1 MFVFDRSR
9 LPLAKYP
16 TITVRK
22 ASIPVL
28 LVSYSASVQAGEP
41 TIDINSISND
51 ASNTSAR
58 LKTVAN
64 ADQQPRF
71 VTVAN
76 AGEQL
81 NQDHYKDGK
90 INLNKVGFGQ
100 LQGILDSY
108 AKRDCAH
115 EVQSSCRWKVLK
127 LERTGRGSD
136 GEQLSGI
143 SAVLPPKVV
152 SKQNSREP
160 DTAKPVK
167 VASSSSQRH
176 STPAVKDEPRP
187 AIYQPTQIA
196 SAVEQRVTSSEWIQ
210 SFSARPPDKTNTAT
224 AELATP
230 VAINL
235 TQQSEVRLLVDG
247 DEKNS
252 DILDAGYNLLDTSS
266 LPEGNYPIEI
276 KVSNDREGQRII
288 RQTYGRRY
296 LAAHRP
302 TTSYG
307 VFQREPTNR
316 PQTNAKKTSANNIAL
331 STTVITSLNSTS
343 LGSRHDISTETSISS
358 ASNASQTAD
367 LILARRGN
375 QYQLALDGAISSDSA
390 LGMTLQAAYLGKK
403 VTLFLQDTGFV
414 PAREL
419 TGDPAL
425 AKFLGVAKHSTR
437 TKPVWYQG
445 DFNFPLIPIRH
456 QDPTNGLVES
466 RAHFA
471 NRLAQAPGA
480 HSNGE
485 SNLHFRLLDM
495 RELDEIQLHAKFEV
509 EINSSTANHR
519 VLLSELEIETPFIN
533 LA

>member
-41 TIDINSISND
+41 SIDTNSISTD
-51 ASNTSAR
+51 ASNTSSR
-58 LKTVAN
+58 LKPAAN
-64 ADQQPRF
+64 ANQQPRF

-100 LQGILDSY
+100 LQKILDSY
-108 AKRDCAH
+108 AERGCAH
-115 EVQSSCRWKVLK
+115 TVQSSCRWKVLK
-127 LERTGRGSD
+127 LERTGRGND
-136 GEQLSGI
+136 GEQLSGV
-143 SAVLPPKVV
+143 SAVLTPKVAN
-152 SKQNSREP
+152 KQNNQEP

-176 STPAVKDEPRP
+176 STPAAKDEPRP

-196 SAVEQRVTSSEWIQ
+196 SAVEQRVTASEWIQ
-210 SFSARPPDKTNTAT
+210 SFSAPPPDKTSTTT

-247 DEKNS
+247 DEKTS

-276 KVSNDREGQRII
+276 QVSNDREGQRII
-288 RQTYGRRY
+288 HQSYGRRY

-302 TTSYG
+302 TTAYG
-307 VFQREPTNR
+307 AFQQKPSNR
-316 PQTNAKKTSANNIAL
+316 PQTNAKTTRADDVAL
-331 STTVITSLNSTS
+331 STTVITSL
-343 LGSRHDISTETSISS
+343 GSRPDISTQTSISS
-358 ASNASQTAD
+358 TSKASQTAD
-367 LILARRGN
+367 MILARRGN
-375 QYQLALDGAISSDSA
+375 QYHLVLDGAISSHSA

-403 VTLFLQDTGFV
+403 VTLFFQDTGFV
-414 PAREL
+414 PARAL
-419 TGDPAL
+419 TGDPVL
-425 AKFLGVAKHSTR
+425 AKFLGVAKHSAR
-437 TKPVWYQG
+437 MKPVWYQG
-445 DFNFPLIPIRH
+445 DFIFPLIPVRH
-456 QDPTNGLVES
+456 QDPTNGLVET

-471 NRLAQAPGA
+471 NRLAQALEA
-480 HSNGE
+480 DSDSKAE
-485 SNLHFRLLDM
+485 LSYRLLDM
-495 RELDEIQLHAKFEV
+495 RELDEIQLHAKYQV
-509 EINSSTANHR
+509 GKNLPTANHR
-519 VLLSELEIETPFIN
+519 VLLSELEIETPFFN